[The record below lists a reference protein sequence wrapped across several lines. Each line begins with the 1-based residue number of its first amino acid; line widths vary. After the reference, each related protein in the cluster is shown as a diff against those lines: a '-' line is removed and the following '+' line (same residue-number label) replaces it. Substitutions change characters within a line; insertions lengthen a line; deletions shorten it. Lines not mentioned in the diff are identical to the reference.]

1 MQAET
6 PREDGGGG
14 GGQQRRQI
22 LLLPQIKATL
32 LVFIPFSTTLLPLVP
47 KFPWDFS
54 GTSGKSQSLRGQNR
68 VGTRSPVEQ
77 NE

>member
-6 PREDGGGG
+6 LREDGGGG

-32 LVFIPFSTTLLPLVP
+32 LVFIPFSTTVLPLVP
-47 KFPWDFS
+47 KFPLGLFQDIWE
-54 GTSGKSQSLRGQNR
+54 G
-68 VGTRSPVEQ
+68 
-77 NE
+77 